1 MARLNP
7 RRRRLAAQTLLFRS
21 IVSEHGKAHDDSDKL
36 QRGPVR
42 SCLTKSAHVSGKG
55 NVSGIAAKDQVR
67 VSAPRGVSMS
77 PTWFIGKGGK
87 ATFQGNKGVLSP
99 RRPKSSDFKG

>member
-7 RRRRLAAQTLLFRS
+7 RRRRLASQAKLFRE
-21 IVSEHGKAHDDSDKL
+21 IVSEHGKAHDDSFKL
-36 QRGPVR
+36 QRGKVG
-42 SCLTKSAHVSGKG
+42 SCLTKTAHVHGKG

-77 PTWFIGKGGK
+77 PTWFISGGRAK
-87 ATFQGNKGVLSP
+87 FQGDKGKLSP
-99 RRPKSSDFKG
+99 RRPKASDFKG